1 MDKINLG
8 WGSPDFL
15 KPYWINTPFESH
27 SNLHTT
33 YFFGIH
39 PELKEAIINTHGL
52 NKNAIASNKH
62 IVVTNGATQ
71 ALNALLYCLAPLRTF
86 AEPPHYH
93 KFPEFAKQQG
103 VKWAK
108 TSDSLQICTIPNN
121 PDYSFKFGTEQ
132 SIYDLSYNW
141 PMYMCGE
148 ALELNYDIMVF
159 SMSKATGHATAR
171 IGWILCKDEALAR
184 KLDDFVEHSS
194 GVSIH
199 TQLFAA
205 HILKHQNE
213 LYNSNTEEQ
222 SVWKFGEKVLL
233 DRWVDITKLQRVLPY
248 QILNNS
254 GMFLW
259 CKGKPPKECTVVMG
273 SELGLTDEYFR
284 INLGCSEENWNK
296 YKELYAA
303 YTGN

>member
-15 KPYWINTPFESH
+15 KPYWDGSTFQLR
-27 SNLHTT
+27 SNLDTT
-33 YFFGIH
+33 YFFGTH
-39 PELKEAIINTHGL
+39 PELKDAIIRTHAV
-52 NKNAIASNKH
+52 NKNAVVANKH

-93 KFPEFAKQQG
+93 KFPEFAKLQG
-103 VKWAK
+103 IKWAK

-121 PDYSFKFGTEQ
+121 PDYSFTFGTER

-159 SMSKATGHATAR
+159 SMSKATGHATTR

-184 KLDDFVEHSS
+184 KLDHFVEHSS
-194 GVSIH
+194 GVSLH
-199 TQLFAA
+199 TQLYAA
-205 HILKHQNE
+205 HVLKTQNE
-213 LYNSNTEEQ
+213 SGHQ
-222 SVWKFGEKVLL
+222 SVWQYGEKVLME
-233 DRWVDITKLQRVLPY
+233 RWVEVTKLQRVLPY

-259 CKGKPPKECTVVMG
+259 CKGKPPTNCIVVMG
-273 SELGLTDEYFR
+273 SELGSTDEYFR

-296 YKELYAA
+296 YRELYA
-303 YTGN
+303 THVSD